1 MRTGGRLLAA
11 AGIALAVRSGLLLLG
26 IGRPRRGPRPDFVL
40 AGPYLRV
47 RNPLLAGVLLACAGV
62 ALALASWPA
71 GAVALGGALGGH
83 LWVVGLEEPRLETRF
98 GHAYAEYLRRVPRW
112 LPALG
117 RRRLPDI

>member
-1 MRTGGRLLAA
+1 MRAGGLLLAA

-62 ALALASWPA
+62 ALALAC
-71 GAVALGGALGGH
+71 ALGGH
-83 LWVVGLEEPRLETRF
+83 LWVVGIEEPRLETRF
-98 GHAYAEYLRRVPRW
+98 GRAYAEYLRRVPRW

-117 RRRLPDI
+117 QRRLPDI